1 MLKVFSGRGISVS
14 FHMEN
19 KRRIFHLMAPRVTI
33 CLAINQII
41 HQTLIFMKRYF
52 LTCLILFPF
61 AVASA
66 QSAEE
71 QIADKVCESMSDVDF
86 DMEVEAMNML
96 VKESIQEVYK
106 AETDLILEA
115 MAVHMEENPDISQ
128 QESAQIVGNA
138 IRFELMGN
146 CENFQRITMFRGK
159 PVPVISDLTRKIGD
173 DINESLV
180 EAEKN
185 GELNQATIDK
195 VMSDATKRY
204 SAELEEQF
212 GQVYSNEF
220 SDELIAYMQT
230 QSKAYMR
237 WMVRGRR

>member
-1 MLKVFSGRGISVS
+1 
-14 FHMEN
+14 
-19 KRRIFHLMAPRVTI
+19 
-33 CLAINQII
+33 
-41 HQTLIFMKRYF
+41 MKRYF

-86 DMEVEAMNML
+86 DMEEEAMNVIVMQ
-96 VKESIQEVYK
+96 SIQEVYK

-115 MAVHMEENPDISQ
+115 MAAHIEENPEITQ
-128 QESAQIVGNA
+128 QESAQMVGNA
-138 IRFELMGN
+138 VRFELMGD

-159 PVPVISDLTRKIGD
+159 PVPRISDLTRKIGD
-173 DINESLV
+173 DINESLT

-185 GELNQATIDK
+185 GELNRDTIDK
-195 VMSDATKRY
+195 VMSDATRKY

-212 GQVYSNEF
+212 GEVYSNEF

-230 QSKAYMR
+230 QSKPYMR
-237 WMVRGRR
+237 WMVRGSR